1 MAVAMLAI
9 SRIVSMDIASKMSKS
24 GGACRSLCAINCPAP
39 TYARQTHVRQ
49 SSEREEC
56 GGNPI
61 TRKEPTDKK
70 LWGHVHLRGWGVR
83 ECEGYKTPK
92 ITVIS
97 GSVRFATPFMFL
109 SVAVNKGSHYFSLA
123 SVSEE
128 SKNLVD
134 TRIRHLC

>member
-1 MAVAMLAI
+1 MTCTVL
-9 SRIVSMDIASKMSKS
+9 
-24 GGACRSLCAINCPAP
+24 CNSLKRQP
-39 TYARQTHVRQ
+39 TVLC
-49 SSEREEC
+49 EDFP
-56 GGNPI
+56 GVP
-61 TRKEPTDKK
+61 DKK

-92 ITVIS
+92 ITVFS